1 MKKRMKPVDRQI
13 EPAASP
19 IPERY
24 LNLLPAGE
32 LDALLAE
39 LERPLSSA
47 VRANPLKVQPHET
60 LQRWQAA
67 YGWQVKPVPFCSTG
81 WWVTEAAAPVSS
93 TVEYRMG
100 EYYIQDAASMLPVEL
115 FDFDDVEAPL
125 VLDMAASPGGKTTHL
140 VSRTA
145 DRGLVIG
152 NDSSAGRITALR
164 LVLAGWGAVN
174 TAVTRFPGE
183 SFGMWYADTF
193 DRVLLDA
200 PCSMQGLRSLES
212 HPMRPISDGEHI
224 RLAQRQSA
232 LLASALQAV
241 KVGGQVV
248 YSTCTLAPQEDE
260 GVLDDVLRRFAGAV
274 EVEDL
279 HSKLPGL
286 QPALQAD
293 GERTFDP
300 AVQHAARLW
309 PHRYGTAGFFA
320 ARLRK
325 NGVLQDEKDQPPQRD
340 WAKTG
345 LTRLRSKEENA
356 LLDWFNRQYGFDLAR
371 VLGQQHLGLWQR
383 QDQVFAITEAW
394 LDSFAG
400 LPYQALGLPV
410 GEQTPGGFLISHEW
424 AARFARQF
432 TSGRCTLNADQ
443 AAAWLRG
450 QDCMQIPAGDFE
462 RGQIVMV
469 FDEQERCY
477 GRGKVLADRLK
488 NIFPRRLVY

>member
-1 MKKRMKPVDRQI
+1 MKKSKKIAQQAVKPTGS
-13 EPAASP
+13 A

-32 LDALLAE
+32 LDDLLVE

-47 VRANPLKVQPHET
+47 VRANPLKVQPQEA

-67 YGWQVKPVPFCSTG
+67 YGWQVKPVPFCPTG
-81 WWVTEAAAPVSS
+81 WWVTEAAAPISS

-115 FDFDDVEAPL
+115 FDFDDLEAPL

-212 HPMRPISDGEHI
+212 HPMRPISDGEHV

-241 KVGGQVV
+241 KPGGQVV

-260 GVLDDVLRRFAGAV
+260 GVLDDVLRRFAGVV

-293 GERTFDP
+293 GERHFDP
-300 AVQHAARLW
+300 AVQRAARLW

-325 NGVLQDEKDQPPQRD
+325 TGNIQGEKDQPPQRD
-340 WAKTG
+340 WPKTG
-345 LTRLRSKEENA
+345 LTRLRGKEESV
-356 LLDWFNRQYGFDLAR
+356 LLNWFNNQYGFDLVH
-371 VLGQQHLGLWQR
+371 VLEQQRLGLWQR
-383 QDQVFAITEAW
+383 QEQVFAIGETW
-394 LDSFAG
+394 LDLFAG
-400 LPYQALGLPV
+400 LPYQNLGMLV
-410 GEQTPGGFLISHEW
+410 GEQMPGGLLISHEW

-432 TSGRCTLNADQ
+432 TAGRCTLNADQ

-450 QDCMQIPAGDFE
+450 QDCMQIPAGSFE

>member
-1 MKKRMKPVDRQI
+1 MKKRVKPVAQPI
-13 EPAASP
+13 ETSGSP

-24 LNLLPAGE
+24 AKLLPADE
-32 LDALLAE
+32 MDALLAE

-47 VRANPLKVQPHET
+47 VRANPLKVQPQQS

-67 YGWQVKPVPFCSTG
+67 YGWQVKPVPFCPTG

-115 FDFDDVEAPL
+115 FDFDDVDAPL

-145 DRGLVIG
+145 DRGLVVG

-183 SFGMWYADTF
+183 SFGMWYPATF

-224 RLAQRQSA
+224 RLAARQSA
-232 LLASALQAV
+232 LLASALQTV

-260 GVLDDVLRRFAGAV
+260 GVLDDVLRRFAGVV

-279 HSKLPGL
+279 HRKLPGL
-286 QPALQAD
+286 QPALGAD

-300 AVQHAARLW
+300 AVQRAARLW

-325 NGVLQDEKDQPPQRD
+325 TGSVQSENERPPQRD
-340 WAKTG
+340 WVKTG
-345 LTRLRSKEENA
+345 LTRLRGKGETA
-356 LLDWFNRQYGFDLAR
+356 LLNWFNDQYGFDLAQ
-371 VLGQQHLGLWQR
+371 VMEGQRLGLWQR
-383 QDQVFAITEAW
+383 QEQVFAIAEAW
-394 LDSFAG
+394 LEAFAG

-424 AARFARQF
+424 AARFARKF
-432 TSGRCTLNADQ
+432 TSGRCTLNAEQ

-469 FDEQERCY
+469 FDEQDRCY